1 MPENR
6 EYKAVQRWCGWLG
19 GFGNNDDVAG
29 FMALQTQG
37 GVEVGEGGIWTL
49 RVVLVCSP
57 LEGSV
62 YLRAVAVIE

>member
-37 GVEVGEGGIWTL
+37 GWRL
-49 RVVLVCSP
+49 AKVVFGLYGWCWFVP
-57 LEGSV
+57 RWKALFIFE
-62 YLRAVAVIE
+62 R